1 MDAIMMNVLMA
12 VVVAIAG
19 IIARSILPYLK
30 AKKEEAYAALRQ
42 TKWAWAVKI
51 IDAVVRAVEQ
61 TVSDEIHGEHKK
73 DIALNYIWKLLD
85 QNGIKI
91 SREQVDALLEA
102 AVNEMNSGKQVVE
115 IPEVRVAETVRVG
128 DIEEPELKTDAEQ
141 DAHMDNDY
149 GIVDE
154 KAGAV

>member
-30 AKKEEAYAALRQ
+30 AKKEEAYAALSQ

-61 TVSDEIHGEHKK
+61 TVSDEIHGECKK
-73 DIALNYIWKLLD
+73 DIALSYIYKLLD

-102 AVNEMNSGKQVVE
+102 AVNEMNSSSPFIE
-115 IPEVRVAETVRVG
+115 IPEACVG
-128 DIEEPELKTDAEQ
+128 EIKEPELKTDAEQ
-141 DAHMDNDY
+141 DVHMDNDY
-149 GIVDE
+149 GIDGE
-154 KAGAV
+154 KVGAM

>member
-1 MDAIMMNVLMA
+1 MNTIMMNALMA
-12 VVVAIAG
+12 VAVAIAG
-19 IIARSILPYLK
+19 IIARCLLPFLK

-61 TVSDEIHGEHKK
+61 TVSDEIHGEDKK
-73 DIALNYIWKLLD
+73 DIALNCIWKLLD

-91 SREQVDALLEA
+91 SREQVEALLEA

-115 IPEVRVAETVRVG
+115 IPEAHVG
-128 DIEEPELKTDAEQ
+128 DT
-141 DAHMDNDY
+141 
-149 GIVDE
+149 GTV
-154 KAGAV
+154 